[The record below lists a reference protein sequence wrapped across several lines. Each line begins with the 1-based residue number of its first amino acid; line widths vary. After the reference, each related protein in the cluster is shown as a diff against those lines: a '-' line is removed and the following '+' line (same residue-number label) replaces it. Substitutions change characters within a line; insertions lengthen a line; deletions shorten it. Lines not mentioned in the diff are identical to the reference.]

1 MINSKQRGFLKGLG
15 QKIDPIVFLGKS
27 GLTEN
32 ILKEMDTHLELR
44 ELIKVKLQEGC
55 ERKPGEVAE
64 EVSRNLSAEVV
75 QVIGRKFILYRES
88 KENRAIQLP

>member
-1 MINSKQRGFLKGLG
+1 MLTSKQRSYLKGLG

-44 ELIKVKLQEGC
+44 ELIKIKLQEGC
-55 ERKPGEVAE
+55 ERKPGEVAQ
-64 EVSRNLSAEVV
+64 EVSQHLTADVV
-75 QVIGRKFILYRES
+75 QVIGRKFVLYRES
-88 KENRAIQLP
+88 QENKEIQLP